1 MKLLKILSK
10 QIIEDTEVL
19 IIDDSDDV
27 NTFNVYKNFN
37 YLNFLKYYKGKKEGF
52 DQAIIKALK
61 LSKGRFV
68 WWFGDDIIVEN
79 GYEKIIKIIKVKD
92 LL

>member
-1 MKLLKILSK
+1 MISFCIITKNQSTSVMKLLKILSK

-61 LSKGRFV
+61 LSKEDL
-68 WWFGDDIIVEN
+68 FGGLEMI
-79 GYEKIIKIIKVKD
+79 